1 MPTEIEPSRHFQV
14 GSAGIKP
21 VCRTLQWNNA
31 PAPKGTRV
39 TDESRFK
46 KRLYT
51 SAVALGLVL
60 GSVGIAAA
68 ATGPSRE
75 PGAPAEEA
83 TEVEEPAYIGSVEAP
98 AEDESLTEAEEAA
111 QLEGLA
117 GITADEAAAAAA
129 AAVGGDVTQV
139 ELDNE
144 NGTVVYSVEIAD
156 AAGVDVDVKVDAGDG
171 AILDQQADDDAG
183 EDDEAD
189 DDDVQNENE
198 QEGEHENDH
207 ED

>member
-1 MPTEIEPSRHFQV
+1 M
-14 GSAGIKP
+14 
-21 VCRTLQWNNA
+21 
-31 PAPKGTRV
+31 
-39 TDESRFK
+39 TDKSRFK

-68 ATGPSRE
+68 ATGPSE
-75 PGAPAEEA
+75 PGAPAEDA
-83 TEVEEPAYIGSVEAP
+83 TEVEEPVYTGSVEAP

-129 AAVGGDVTQV
+129 AAVGGDVTEV

-144 NGTVVYSVEIAD
+144 NGTVVYSVEITD

-171 AILDQQADDDAG
+171 AILDQQADDDEG
-183 EDDEAD
+183 EDAEAD

-198 QEGEHENDH
+198 QEGEYENDH